1 MRMGMLEIIIIVV
14 VILLLFGTTLI
25 PKMFKNG
32 KESIKVA
39 KKEFEAAKG
48 ELSEEFKKDN
58 KTNNEE
64 TK

>member
-1 MRMGMLEIIIIVV
+1 MRMGMLEIIIIIAIV
-14 VILLLFGTTLI
+14 LLLFGTTLI
-25 PKMFKNG
+25 PKMFKNS

-39 KKEFEAAKG
+39 KKEFETAKE

-58 KTNNEE
+58 TSSND

>member
-58 KTNNEE
+58 TANSDE